1 MSDSPW
7 TLRLVLALF
16 GVAVVAGIY
25 LFGLARKRR
34 RNRNYSNAFGRL
46 GSRQAQRFESWSDAD
61 DDAASLVEEV
71 GEVRVRKIEPLRE
84 LPELRNEPPEPLPVA
99 EAETAPEPEEDT
111 PKPRARRKRKRE
123 TQLDLALPAAEPE
136 QAPPSAPPPAPP
148 EPTLLLLYLRPRQ
161 QELFSGPAIVRN
173 LNAVGMRHGDMR
185 IFHHFGTEELRC
197 KTPLFSVAN
206 MLEPGYFD
214 LNRIEAFRT
223 SGLVMF
229 LQLPAELDGPVAF
242 ELFLN
247 AAQRLAEGLRADLWT
262 TPDTALEV
270 AAVEA
275 MRTQAG
281 AFARKRRGR

>member
-16 GVAVVAGIY
+16 GVAVVAGVY

-34 RNRNYSNAFGRL
+34 RNRNYSNSFGRL
-46 GSRQAQRFESWSDAD
+46 GSRQAQRFESWRDAD

-99 EAETAPEPEEDT
+99 EAEPQSEPEEDA

-123 TQLDLALPAAEPE
+123 TQLDLALPVAEPE
-136 QAPPSAPPPAPP
+136 HAPPPAPPTPP

-161 QELFSGPAIVRN
+161 QDVFGGPAIVRN

-185 IFHHFGTEELRC
+185 IFHHFGTDELRC

-247 AAQRLAEGLRADLWT
+247 AAQRLAEGLRADLCAA
-262 TPDTALEV
+262 PDTALDV
-270 AAVEA
+270 ATVDALRA
-275 MRTQAG
+275 QAG